1 MLIKF
6 EVTLKDGILIDPT
19 GPVDW
24 PNTHFH
30 VYTHNEHAAWG
41 EIAKVGFK
49 PSEVKY
55 LRAVRYV
62 G

>member
-1 MLIKF
+1 MMIQF
-6 EVTLKDGILIDPT
+6 EVTLKDGILIDPI
-19 GPVDW
+19 GQVDW

-30 VYTHNEHAAWG
+30 VYAQDEHRAWG
-41 EIAKVGFK
+41 EIAKAGFK
-49 PSEVKY
+49 PSEVKH